1 MIDKTT
7 IGRIQKIVGKENV
20 VEDKET
26 RICYS
31 YDATNRRFLPDLI
44 VYPANRYGLGFL
56 QKAGR
61 RIKVTF

>member
-7 IGRIQKIVGKENV
+7 IGRIQKIVGKEKAM
-20 VEDKET
+20 EDKKT
-26 RICYS
+26 RIGYS
-31 YDATNRRFLPDLI
+31 NDATNRRFLPDLT
-44 VYPANRYGLGFL
+44 VYPANRYGLDFL